1 MPTCKQLEE
10 SIFSSDEKEQKQL
23 TVVQTTKTRFVT
35 KVISK
40 ITFREKNQLIFKLQ
54 CRFIIE
60 TVNGKLKRLKALD
73 NVRNSVI
80 NHIQKDYRNACAMI
94 NFFHKPCCPDGE
106 NSRSIAKRMKKKAK
120 EYENEL
126 EYLLKTRLD
135 TKATKELKFSEI
147 EDFPRLSKTIII
159 ENIIFGTYQ
168 YNQCQS
174 YYEDLLD
181 NETCYLIS
189 EKSYESRNNAE
200 NTKIIAFEIASRHKR
215 SEVKKFTKKKK
226 SLNCKK
232 HFKNTYKVFIKY
244 VPLLNE
250 WRSIKSKY
258 FSLKCYF

>member
-1 MPTCKQLEE
+1 
-10 SIFSSDEKEQKQL
+10 
-23 TVVQTTKTRFVT
+23 
-35 KVISK
+35 
-40 ITFREKNQLIFKLQ
+40 
-54 CRFIIE
+54 
-60 TVNGKLKRLKALD
+60 
-73 NVRNSVI
+73 
-80 NHIQKDYRNACAMI
+80 MI

-120 EYENEL
+120 EYKNEL

-215 SEVKKFTKKKK
+215 KSNEKPNEPKHVRVERKKKGRFVESISK
-226 SLNCKK
+226 EVENENDKMNENIFNNVFMNEYQEIPFIEQ
-232 HFKNTYKVFIKY
+232 FKNH
-244 VPLLNE
+244 VPKWGAKIVYNGISNIILSNTCSIDYFLL
-250 WRSIKSKY
+250 
-258 FSLKCYF
+258 SLWCLPILDSTQNLKDILGNYG

>member
-1 MPTCKQLEE
+1 
-10 SIFSSDEKEQKQL
+10 
-23 TVVQTTKTRFVT
+23 
-35 KVISK
+35 
-40 ITFREKNQLIFKLQ
+40 
-54 CRFIIE
+54 
-60 TVNGKLKRLKALD
+60 
-73 NVRNSVI
+73 
-80 NHIQKDYRNACAMI
+80 
-94 NFFHKPCCPDGE
+94 
-106 NSRSIAKRMKKKAK
+106 MKKKAK
-120 EYENEL
+120 EYENEI

-168 YNQCQS
+168 YNQCQK
-174 YYEDLLD
+174 YYEDLLN

-226 SLNCKK
+226 LK
-232 HFKNTYKVFIKY
+232 FYKVFIKY

-250 WRSIKSKY
+250 WRSIKSYICNCMSGRKVVGCCVHVATVLC
-258 FSLKCYF
+258 FLAFDRFRNIRIKGKHL